1 MPLALPPLSSSLIHI
16 CALVPE
22 LLQGECTA
30 DKVHAALL
38 RWFRDADAVEALQP
52 RFLAIHETL
61 RRDASARAA
70 DAVAGLVGTPA

>member
-1 MPLALPPLSSSLIHI
+1 MLAGET
-16 CALVPE
+16 LVPE
-22 LLQGECTA
+22 LLQDDCTA
-30 DKVHAALL
+30 ANLHGALL
-38 RWFRDADAVEALQP
+38 RWFLDADAVEALQP

>member
-1 MPLALPPLSSSLIHI
+1 VSLPNILAGKT
-16 CALVPE
+16 LVPE

-38 RWFRDADAVEALQP
+38 RWFRDADAAAALQP
-52 RFLAIHETL
+52 EFLAIHEAL

-70 DAVAGLVGTPA
+70 DAVAALPPRPA